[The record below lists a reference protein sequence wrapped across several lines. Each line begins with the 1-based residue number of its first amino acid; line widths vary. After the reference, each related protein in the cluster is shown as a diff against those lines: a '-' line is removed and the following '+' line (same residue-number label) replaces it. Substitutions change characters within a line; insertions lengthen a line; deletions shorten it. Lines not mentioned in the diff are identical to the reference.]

1 MNAAEKIAKIREAQ
15 KDLFLQE
22 KQLRLEIQWIIN
34 EEFGAE
40 HDSLVSLAH
49 MQQGVLLGANKIT
62 IFLSTG
68 PPFASQEI
76 IQQKMKNVEQKTG
89 IPTVLGL

>member
-1 MNAAEKIAKIREAQ
+1 MNAAEKVAKIREAQ

-22 KQLRLEIQWIIN
+22 MRIRAEIEWVIN

-40 HDSLVSLAH
+40 YESLVSLAH

-68 PPFASQEI
+68 PPLASQEI
-76 IQQKMKNVEQKTG
+76 LQQKMKNVEQKTG